1 VAVNATNAQSRL
13 KFFQFRL
20 IYAAVSTLQILCL
33 VLAVLALVLALAF
46 GVFRGR
52 TPRMPAAVTPP
63 SATSASN
70 ASAPPSALAP
80 AVPATQVEAP
90 EELNARFEA
99 LHRLQLLALSS
110 QGVPAG
116 DLAAHEEVASKVRWS
131 LASVTDKPNYAPR
144 RPLLLPKLV
153 QAMNNDDVSRR
164 ELARIIGSDPGLAA
178 GLFRLANSPFY
189 RISTTPIESLDRA
202 VAMLGIEGMR
212 SLVAAALMQPVF
224 KVDGGGFPR
233 FGDITWQ
240 HTLASASVAES
251 HAIMLESTDPFAAQ
265 LLALVMGLSSIVV
278 FRVAIDEYQSR
289 QLTPHPKVLMTLID
303 TQSAPVARQVAGS
316 WQLSERVDAAL
327 ADQSAPQGAKMSALG
342 RSLQFGR
349 FLGALSVLYQQQ
361 VLDDAAVSSA
371 LRTGGHLAPAYERIW
386 AKRVALQGDG
396 RR

>member
-20 IYAAVSTLQILCL
+20 IYAAVSTLQIICL

-46 GVFRGR
+46 GLFRSR
-52 TPRMPAAVTPP
+52 TQRMPAAVTPP
-63 SATSASN
+63 LPASTSIAPAS
-70 ASAPPSALAP
+70 SALAL
-80 AVPATQVEAP
+80 AVPATQFEAP

-110 QGVPAG
+110 EAVPVG
-116 DLAAHEEVASKVRWS
+116 DLAAHEELASKVRWS
-131 LASVTDKPNYAPR
+131 LASITDKPNYAPR

-189 RISTTPIESLDRA
+189 RVSTTPIESLDRA

-289 QLTPHPKVLMTLID
+289 RLTPHPKVLMTLID
-303 TQSAPVARQVAGS
+303 TQSAPVARQVASS

-349 FLGALSVLYQQQ
+349 FLGALSVLHQQQ

-371 LRTGGHLAPAYERIW
+371 LRTGGQLAPAYERIW
-386 AKRVALQGDG
+386 AKRAALQGDG